1 MAAAARL
8 RAEEIKLF
16 NFRQLPADLFVRRS
30 LFVVDFDKFPAYDPL
45 RIDHERRWMRPA
57 TAVRIENT
65 ITVDHLVIFVFE
77 QRKIEVSLE
86 SLAEHLAKFFRL
98 RVRVHADREDLSFLL
113 LLFC

>member
-1 MAAAARL
+1 LAAAARL
-8 RAEEIKLF
+8 RAQEIKLF

-30 LFVVDFDKFPAYDPL
+30 LFVVDFDKFPAYYPL

-86 SLAEHLAKFFRL
+86 SLAQHLAEFFRL
-98 RVRVHADREDLSFLL
+98 RVRVDAHRENLSFLL
-113 LLFC
+113 LLFG